1 MACAGPLGAPAA
13 PARETRK
20 VVTVVFADVTGSTGL
35 GERLDPESLRA
46 VMGRWFETLRDV
58 LERHGGTVEKF
69 IGDAVVA
76 VFGVPVLHEDDALR
90 AVRAAVE
97 MRTALAALNESLRTE
112 RGLEIAMR
120 VGVNTGEV
128 VVGDA
133 RAGGARATGDAV
145 NVAARLQQAADPGE
159 ILLGEATWRLVR
171 DAVEAGDPAE
181 VAVRG
186 RNEPVGAR
194 ALRAVHQGAEAIARH
209 VGGPMVGREREMA
222 VLQGAFERS
231 VEEEACVLVSVLG
244 SPGVGKSRLVHEF
257 LAGARQRALVMRGR
271 CLPYGEGI
279 TWWPV
284 AELLRSA
291 VDAGEEADP
300 AAVRAGLA
308 NLLAGAPDA
317 DALLDRLAE
326 PLGIAAAPVPSDELF
341 WAVRRLLERLGAAR
355 PIVVVL
361 DDLQWAES
369 TLLDLVEHVADWAS
383 GVPILLLAMARP
395 ELLDTRAGWGGG
407 KANAT
412 TFRLE
417 PLPQAQTEGLVDA
430 LLEGAAIPE
439 EARARIAAAA
449 DGNPLYVE
457 QVVEML
463 LDDGVVRRDATGRI
477 TVGDLDAI
485 TVPPTMQA
493 LLAARLDRL
502 GDPERRTIERAAV
515 VGKEFRRLEVSE
527 LTPET
532 GRDALSGQLMALVRK
547 ELIRPDR
554 RREEADETFRFRHLL
569 IRDAAY
575 EGLPKSERAELHER
589 FADWLERTEGDR
601 ISDVDEIIGYHLEQA
616 RAYRLA
622 LGPDDERT
630 RRLARR
636 AGTRLAAAGYR
647 AEERE
652 EFHAAVRLLD
662 RAQALL
668 MDDPAARVDA
678 LIRLTEC
685 QFSTQ
690 AYGASSASARLAFE
704 VAPAAGELAVH
715 RARLWIARTRGL
727 TDPSFDSTEGLPEI
741 AAASAAFEAAGDVDG
756 LLDAEAMRLFIHLN
770 HAHWRDCARAAQ
782 IGWER
787 ARATGRDRRRDEFAG
802 WLANALTWG
811 TEPVDSGLAI
821 IDELLRVTTRRSER
835 AELLACAAH
844 LHAYAGDHSAVETAW
859 SEAMAIRMELGLTL
873 RGGDFRRAEVDHA
886 LGDLV
891 AALAAAR
898 RSEALLAEAGET
910 GMRSSIVG
918 IAGDICLDLGDLDE
932 ALRLA
937 AESQGLT
944 APDDAVSQIL
954 WRRIEGVARARRGQH
969 DEADR
974 LTGEAVALAA
984 TTDSIEIANS
994 WLARAEVLQWAGRF
1008 VEARAAAADARS
1020 AHAAKGF
1027 VNGVRRADAR
1037 LVALDAV
1044 APA

>member
-1 MACAGPLGAPAA
+1 MAPAA

-58 LERHGGTVEKF
+58 LERHGGSVEKF

-76 VFGVPVLHEDDALR
+76 VFGVPALHEDDALR
-90 AVRAAVE
+90 AVRAAAE
-97 MRTALAALNESLRTE
+97 MRMALAALNVSLRAE

-186 RNEPVGAR
+186 RNGPVGAR
-194 ALRAVHQGAEAIARH
+194 SLRDVRQDAEAIARH
-209 VGGPMVGREREMA
+209 IGGPMVGREREMA
-222 VLQGAFERS
+222 VLQAAFERS
-231 VEEEACVLVSVLG
+231 IEEEACVLVTVLG
-244 SPGVGKSRLVHEF
+244 SPGVGKSRLVYEF
-257 LAGARQRALVMRGR
+257 LVGARERALVMRGR

-291 VDAGEEADP
+291 VDAGKEADP
-300 AAVRAGLA
+300 AAVRARLA
-308 NLLAGAPDA
+308 ELLSGAPDA
-317 DALLDRLAE
+317 ESLLDRLAE
-326 PLGIAAAPVPSDELF
+326 PLGIAASPVPSDELF
-341 WAVRRLLERLGAAR
+341 WAVRRLFERLGAAR
-355 PIVVVL
+355 PVVVVL

-383 GVPILLLAMARP
+383 GVPVLLLAMARL

-407 KANAT
+407 KTNAT
-412 TFRLE
+412 TFCLE
-417 PLPQAQTEGLVDA
+417 PLPQAQTEGLVAA
-430 LLEGAAIPE
+430 LLEGAAIPDD
-439 EARARIAAAA
+439 ARARIAAAA

-457 QVVEML
+457 LAVEML
-463 LDDGVVRRDATGRI
+463 LDDGVVRRDATGLL
-477 TVGDLDAI
+477 TVGDLDTI

-515 VGKEFRRLEVSE
+515 IGKEFRRLEVSE

-532 GRDALSGQLMALVRK
+532 GRDGLSGQLMALVRK

-589 FADWLERTEGDR
+589 FADWLERTEVDR
-601 ISDVDEIIGYHLEQA
+601 IADVDEIVGYHLDQA
-616 RAYRLA
+616 RVYRLA
-622 LGPDDERT
+622 LGPEDERV
-630 RRLARR
+630 RALARR
-636 AGTRLAAAGYR
+636 AGARLAAAGCR

-652 EFHAAVRLLD
+652 DLHAAVRLLD

-668 MDDPAARVDA
+668 VEDPAARITA
-678 LIRLTEC
+678 IIRLADC
-685 QFSTQ
+685 QFNAQ
-690 AYGASSASARLAFE
+690 AYGAAAATARLAAE
-704 VAPAAGELAVH
+704 VAPAVGDLAMH
-715 RARLWIARTRGL
+715 RARLWIALTRQA
-727 TDPSFDSTEGLPEI
+727 TDPTFDSTEGLPEVE
-741 AAASAAFEAAGDVDG
+741 AAAAAFADVGEIDG
-756 LLDAEAMRLFIHLN
+756 LLDADSVRVFIHTT
-770 HAHWRDCARAAQ
+770 HARWRDCAQAARV
-782 IGWER
+782 GWER
-787 ARATGRDRRRDEFAG
+787 ARGTGRDRSRDEFAG
-802 WLANALTWG
+802 LLAGALTAG
-811 TEPVDSGLAI
+811 PEPVGAGLVVI
-821 IDELLRVTTRRSER
+821 GDLLRATARRSAR
-835 AELLACAAH
+835 AGLLSFAAQ
-844 LHAYAGDHSAVETAW
+844 LHAYAGDAAAVEAAW
-859 SEAMAIRMELGLTL
+859 DEAMAIRAELGIGTASA
-873 RGGDFRRAEVDHA
+873 DFLRAEIEYA
-886 LGDLV
+886 LRNPG
-891 AALAAAR
+891 ASLAAAWR
-898 RSEALLAEAGET
+898 CEATLAEAGET
-910 GMRSSIVG
+910 AMRSTIVAL
-918 IAGDICLDLGDLDE
+918 AGHVCLDLGDEDE

-937 AESQGLT
+937 AEGRSLSQ
-944 APDDAVSQIL
+944 PDDALSQIM
-954 WRRIEGVARARRGQH
+954 WRRVEGVVRARRGQL

-974 LTGEAVALAA
+974 LTAEAVAIAA
-984 TTDSIEIANS
+984 TTDSAEIAEAS
-994 WLARAEVLQWAGRF
+994 LARAEVLQLAGRYD
-1008 VEARAAAADARS
+1008 EARAAAADARS
-1020 AHAAKGF
+1020 RFAAKGYA
-1027 VNGVRRADAR
+1027 NGVRRADAR
-1037 LVALDAV
+1037 LAALSARE
-1044 APA
+1044 PA